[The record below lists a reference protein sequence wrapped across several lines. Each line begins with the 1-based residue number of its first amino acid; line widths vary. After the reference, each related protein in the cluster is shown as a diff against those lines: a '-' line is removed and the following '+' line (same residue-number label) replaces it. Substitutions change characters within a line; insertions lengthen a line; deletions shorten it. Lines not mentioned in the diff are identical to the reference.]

1 MRFAFRDV
9 VEAPPSTVFKLIADV
24 ERKHE
29 WVAEVI
35 SSRRTGDGTP
45 GVGATFEDT
54 VRFMGRTSVIP
65 TVFIAYEPHRKI
77 AYRHL
82 GGPIRADL
90 SYVMAPVKDGTELT
104 VSIDAGLP
112 WYLAPLTPLMRRG
125 MARQMSGN
133 FAALKGLLDITGAT
147 H

>member
-1 MRFAFRDV
+1 MRYAFRDV
-9 VEAPPSTVFKLIADV
+9 VKAPPPAVFDLIADV

-35 SSRRTGDGTP
+35 SSRRTGDRP
-45 GVGATFEDT
+45 DGVGATFEDT

-65 TVFIAYEPHRKI
+65 TVFTAYKPPRMV

-90 SYVMAPVKDGTELT
+90 SYVMTPVTDGTELT

-112 WYLAPLTPLMRRG
+112 WYLAPLTPIVRKSMD
-125 MARQMSGN
+125 RQMTGN
-133 FAALKGLLDITGAT
+133 FAALKSLLSART
-147 H
+147 